1 MNPTLELLQKME
13 RQLDVFIV
21 ANYDTIPDDT
31 LDELLDMRDELLLRI
46 NKHQMRQQFHKYID
60 VVANVKFIEGR
71 MSYIWCWY
79 E

>member
-1 MNPTLELLQKME
+1 
-13 RQLDVFIV
+13 
-21 ANYDTIPDDT
+21 
-31 LDELLDMRDELLLRI
+31 
-46 NKHQMRQQFHKYID
+46 MRQQFHKYID